1 VTAPSLSTAFP
12 GDLLVFG
19 GACASPVS
27 FSAPAGMSE
36 RWDAATSGPFKVAT
50 EAATQQLTASGA
62 TGTRIATASS
72 SCRSVA
78 IQVAIAPA

>member
-1 VTAPSLSTAFP
+1 VNAPSITTSFP

-27 FSAPAGMSE
+27 FTPPAGMSE

-50 EAATQQLTASGA
+50 EGASLQLATAGA
-62 TGTRIATASS
+62 TGVRTATAST

-78 IQVAIAPA
+78 IQVAVAPG